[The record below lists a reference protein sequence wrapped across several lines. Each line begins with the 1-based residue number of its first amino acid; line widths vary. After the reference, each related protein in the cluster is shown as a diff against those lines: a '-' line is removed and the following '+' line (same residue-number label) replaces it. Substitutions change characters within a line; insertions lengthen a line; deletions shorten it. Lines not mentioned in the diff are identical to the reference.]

1 MDKQGKL
8 KVGNVIRGY
17 YLFPILVGVVGLLLS
32 IALYFVNLKAA
43 LLATA
48 VYVVVLI
55 ASIIFVNIN
64 KRHLMEGLL
73 KFARSYQS
81 LEGTF
86 ISEFPIPYAI
96 ADVPGNI
103 LIYNDKFGKMYDE
116 APGKK
121 NICDLFKEMN
131 PQDLEFEGDYKDYS
145 IVYDSRNYRMRIS
158 KLPISSELFEERFIT
173 LPRQDMY
180 VLTVYLFDETEI
192 VNMVKK
198 GVEEQLVI
206 GSIYIDNYD
215 ETLEQSTDVRRSM
228 IVAMVDRAV
237 VNFFQNVGGV
247 VRKIEKDR
255 YFVSF
260 KRRYLP
266 VLQRGKFELLD
277 EVKEI
282 ETESEMPV
290 TLSIGIGVG
299 TDLIKNSENARQAL
313 ELALGRGGDQA
324 VVRDGERVYYYG
336 GKTRQ
341 AEKNSR
347 VKARVKAV
355 ALKEIIRNK
364 DHVVIMGHKTCDL
377 DCLGAAIGI
386 YRAAKTLGKK
396 AYIILNELNNTVH
409 PILEFFENDPEYDDV
424 FIYAQNAH
432 EYVNEDTALVIVDV
446 NKPDYFEVP
455 ELINLTKTI
464 VLIDHHLQSGEKIES
479 ISLLH
484 HEPTASSASE
494 MVSELLQYISDEVK
508 LKKIEAET
516 LYAGILIDTNYFS
529 KNTGV
534 RTFEAAAF
542 LRKNGVD
549 VAKVKELFNDSM
561 EDFKAK
567 AETVRSAEVVDGRF
581 AMAVCPTE
589 KIDNPTV
596 VAAQVANE
604 LLDVSGVVGSFVLA
618 DINGRVYISARSKGD
633 VNVQLVMER
642 MGGGGHMNTAGA
654 QIENSSIEDTKK
666 KLNLTL
672 RKMIEEGIL

>member
-1 MDKQGKL
+1 MDSKQRIKI
-8 KVGNVIRGY
+8 GNVIRGY
-17 YLFPILVGVVGLLLS
+17 YLFPVAVGIVGLLLS
-32 IALYFVNLKAA
+32 IGLFFINTKAA
-43 LLATA
+43 LIALA
-48 VYVVVLI
+48 VYIVVLA
-55 ASIIFVNIN
+55 ASIVFVVLN
-64 KRHLMEGLL
+64 KKRLVEGLL
-73 KFARSYQS
+73 KFARTYET
-81 LEGTF
+81 LEGEF
-86 ISEFPIPYAI
+86 ISEFPLPYAI
-96 ADVPGNI
+96 IDVPGDI
-103 LIYNDKFGKMYDE
+103 LIYNDLFSKMYDE

-121 NICDLFKEMN
+121 NICDLFHELKPE
-131 PQDLEFEGDYKDYS
+131 DLVFDTDHKDYS
-145 IVYDSRNYRMRIS
+145 IVYDGRHYRMRLH
-158 KLPISSELFEERFIT
+158 KLPIKQELFEERFIT
-173 LPRQDMY
+173 LQRHDMH
-180 VLTVYLFDETEI
+180 VFSVYLIDETEI
-192 VNMVKK
+192 VNMVRKS
-198 GVEEQLVI
+198 VEEQAVV
-206 GSIYIDNYD
+206 GNIYIDNYE
-215 ETLEQSTDVRRSM
+215 ETLEHSTDVRRSM
-228 IVAMVDRAV
+228 VVAMVDRAV
-237 VNFFQNVGGV
+237 VNYFENVEGI

-255 YFVSF
+255 YFVVF
-260 KRRYLP
+260 KRHYLP

-277 EVKEI
+277 NVKEI
-282 ETESEMPV
+282 ETEGDMPV

-299 TDLIKNSENARQAL
+299 SDLIRNGENARAAL

-355 ALKEIIRNK
+355 ALKEIILNK
-364 DHVVIMGHKTCDL
+364 DKVVVMGHKTCDI

-396 AYIILNELNNTVH
+396 AYIILNELTNTVQ
-409 PILEFFENDPEYDDV
+409 PILEHFENDPEYDDV
-424 FIYAQNAH
+424 FIYASNA
-432 EYVNEDTALVIVDV
+432 ENYVDEDTALVIVDV
-446 NKPDYFEVP
+446 NKPDYFERPDLV
-455 ELINLTKTI
+455 NLTKSI

-479 ISLLH
+479 LRLLH

-508 LKKIEAET
+508 LKKIEAEA

-534 RTFEAAAF
+534 RTFEAAAY

-567 AETVRSAEVVDGRF
+567 AETVRSAEIIEDRY

-589 KIDNPTV
+589 KIENPTI

-604 LLDVSGVVGSFVLA
+604 LLDVSGIVGSFVLA
-618 DINGRVYISARSKGD
+618 NINGRIYISARSKGD
-633 VNVQLVMER
+633 VNVQLAMER

-654 QIENSSIEDTKK
+654 QVENSTVEDTKK
-666 KLNLTL
+666 KLSLTI
-672 RKMIEEGIL
+672 RKLIEEGIL

>member
-1 MDKQGKL
+1 MEKQTKL
-8 KVGNVIRGY
+8 KVGYVIKGY
-17 YLFPILVGVVGLLLS
+17 YAFPIVIGVVALLLC
-32 IALYFVNLKAA
+32 IGLYFVDLKAA
-43 LLATA
+43 LIATG
-48 VYVVVLI
+48 VWVVLVI
-55 ASIIFVNIN
+55 ASVLFIHFN
-64 KRHLMEGLL
+64 KKRLMEGLL

-81 LEGTF
+81 LEAEF

-96 ADVPGNI
+96 MDVPGDI
-103 LIYNDKFGKMYDE
+103 LIYNDQFGKMYDE
-116 APGKK
+116 APGAK
-121 NICDLFKEMN
+121 NICDLFREIN
-131 PQDLEFEGDYKDYS
+131 PQDLVFAEDYKDYS
-145 IVYDSRNYRMRIS
+145 IIYNSRNYRMRIS
-158 KLPISSELFEERFIT
+158 KLPIDQELFESRFIS
-173 LPRQDMY
+173 LPRNDMY
-180 VLTVYLFDETEI
+180 VFTVYLFDETEI
-192 VNMVKK
+192 VNMVRK
-198 GVEEQLVI
+198 GVEEQIVV

-237 VNFFQNVGGV
+237 VNYFQGAGGI
-247 VRKIEKDR
+247 VRKLEKDR

-266 VLQRGKFELLD
+266 ILQRGKFEILD

-282 ETESEMPV
+282 ETEGEMPV

-299 TDLIKNSENARQAL
+299 SDLNKNSESARQAL

-355 ALKEIIRNK
+355 ALKEIINNK
-364 DHVVIMGHKTCDL
+364 DHVVIMGHKVCDL

-386 YRAAKTLGKK
+386 YRAAKSLGKK
-396 AYIILNELNNTVH
+396 AYIILNELNNTVA
-409 PILEFFENDPEYDDV
+409 PVLDMFDADPEYDDV
-424 FIYAQNAH
+424 FIYASTAG
-432 EYVNEDTALVIVDV
+432 EYVDEDTALVLVDA
-446 NKPDYFEVP
+446 NKPDYFECP
-455 ELINLTKTI
+455 ELIEKTKTI
-464 VLIDHHLQSGEKIES
+464 VLIDHHLQSGERIEP

-508 LKKIEAET
+508 LKKVEAET

-567 AETVRSAEVVDGRF
+567 AETVRSAEIVDGRF

-589 KIDNPTV
+589 QIENPTV

-604 LLDVSGVVGSFVLA
+604 LLDVSGIVGSFVLA
-618 DINGRVYISARSKGD
+618 DINSKVYISARSKGD

-672 RKMIEEGIL
+672 RKMIEEGSL